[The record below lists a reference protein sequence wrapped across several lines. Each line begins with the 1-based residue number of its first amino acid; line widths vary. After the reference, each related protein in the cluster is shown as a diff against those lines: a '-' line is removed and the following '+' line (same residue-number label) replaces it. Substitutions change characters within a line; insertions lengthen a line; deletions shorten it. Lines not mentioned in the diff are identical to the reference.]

1 MSDTNRYF
9 SRFHVLPESS
19 QNSVTFRSVTSE
31 PVIFDHKNVEKELAR
46 IFLVSLVPDLRSHA
60 PQIFPRSTVSHA
72 SAGDGKYTSKTK
84 FVVDSNDVWA
94 CSPEWTKIEIKW
106 TK

>member
-31 PVIFDHKNVEKELAR
+31 PVIFDHKNVDKELAR
-46 IFLVSLVPDLRSHA
+46 IFLFCLYRTYGHILHKYSHVA
-60 PQIFPRSTVSHA
+60 QYHMRLQATENTRVRQNLLLILMMYGPARQN
-72 SAGDGKYTSKTK
+72 GQK
-84 FVVDSNDVWA
+84 
-94 CSPEWTKIEIKW
+94 
-106 TK
+106 